1 MTFTQI
7 DYHITHSDQ
16 FSRVGY
22 IKLKNGK
29 KIETPVNWVGLSVAE
44 SSDFQFNAFKEAG
57 VTSFLSN
64 VYDLKYQD
72 KKGIR
77 KDLIHRL
84 VEEGLNHKIDSGGFQ
99 LMKQQITGKKKFDLN
114 PENVYEI
121 QKSVPCDIGVILDVP
136 IGTESR
142 DEKVIKNIDK
152 TLQNLESHLKF
163 YDNEEDSFTILPV
176 IHGHDI
182 KKLNYAISGLEN
194 IIGELPKALGIG
206 SLVPMVKAVRNSSST
221 GGKKNFVKILMYLR
235 KKLPKTFIHAFGI
248 GGTMAYL
255 AYLCGIDSI
264 DSTGWILKASRGVI
278 QLPGISD
285 RFLKKKLH
293 NRPFLMK
300 ARKIK
305 GSKNIV
311 NEVDIFMRC
320 QCPVCLNYGNTDS
333 WSEKN
338 WLKKREDFDQ
348 YTEESRLKRGIH
360 NLWLYQNELKLIH
373 KSIKNSEIRQFIG
386 NRLKNSVYRNLYQE
400 IINTSN
406 KYQKDLLFFTE

>member
-16 FSRVGY
+16 LGRVGY

-29 KIETPVNWVGLSVAE
+29 KIETPINWIGLSVAE
-44 SSDFQFNAFKEAG
+44 SSNFQFNAFKDAG

-77 KDLIHRL
+77 DDLLKRL
-84 VEEGLNHKIDSGGFQ
+84 VDEGLNHKVDSGGYQ

-142 DEKVIKNIDK
+142 EDKVIKKIDK
-152 TLQNLESHLKF
+152 TLQNLESLLKI

-221 GGKKNFVKILMYLR
+221 GGKKNFINILIYLR
-235 KKLPKTFIHAFGI
+235 DKLPKTFIHAFGI

-255 AYLCGIDSI
+255 AYLCGADSI
-264 DSTGWILKASRGVI
+264 DSNGWILKASRGVI
-278 QLPGISD
+278 QLPGTSD
-285 RFLKKKLH
+285 RFLRKKSH
-293 NRPFLMK
+293 NRPYLLNS
-300 ARKIK
+300 RKIRGNK
-305 GSKNIV
+305 KTI
-311 NEVDIFMRC
+311 NEIDLFMKC
-320 QCPVCLNYGNTDS
+320 TCSICEEYCTDGI
-333 WSEKN
+333 WSQQD
-338 WLKKREDFDQ
+338 WIRKREDFDQ
-348 YTEESRLKRGIH
+348 YTAESRMKRVVH
-360 NLWLYQNELKLIH
+360 NLWLYQNELKLIKQAIKDK
-373 KSIKNSEIRQFIG
+373 KSIDFIG
-386 NRLKNSVYRNLYQE
+386 KRLQNSIY
-400 IINTSN
+400 
-406 KYQKDLLFFTE
+406 KGLFQDVIKI